1 MCIKLSNTAE
11 RELIERELK
20 MTFKFPNLYQPEMI
34 INGSEESLLT
44 VITSNNSE
52 ILNYAIWGL
61 LPKSYKEEWSDFQSV
76 FNSLTVNRD
85 EVVSSSLYKNSF
97 YKSRCL
103 IVVTGFL
110 ISHLY
115 KGTIHPYIV
124 YHKQEK
130 PFCLAGVYT
139 VLEDGFITC
148 SLIMKESSHIVKRI
162 QNLNSTMPVVL
173 NKSQQKKW
181 LSKNTPSHELLNL
194 MDNVSEIKNFK
205 AHPVAKEFIK
215 NSISFDSM
223 LEPVYY
229 KGLPRDPMI

>member
-1 MCIKLSNTAE
+1 MCNKLSNTAE
-11 RELIERELK
+11 REMIEGELM

-34 INGSEESLLT
+34 IDGSEESILP
-44 VITSNNSE
+44 VVTSDNPK

-61 LPKSYKEEWSDFQSV
+61 LPQNYNDEWSDFQSV
-76 FNSLTVNRD
+76 FNSLAVSRD
-85 EVVSSSLYKNSF
+85 EVITSSLYKDSF
-97 YKSRCL
+97 YRSRCL
-103 IVVTGFL
+103 IIVTGFL

-115 KGTIHPYIV
+115 NGSIHPYIV
-124 YHKQEK
+124 YHKEKK

-148 SLIMKESSHIVKRI
+148 SLIMKESSHIVKKI
-162 QNLNSTMPVVL
+162 QNLNSTMPIVL

-194 MDNVSEIKNFK
+194 MDNASEIKNFK

-215 NSISFDSM
+215 NSISFDSL